1 MRRGR
6 EGAVLLG
13 LIALVPAAWAQE
25 VPLPAELALFTKE
38 ELVITPARLEQ
49 RLSDVP
55 SATAVVTKDQIRRS
69 GLLHLPDILRRIPGV
84 DVASPT
90 GSHSE
95 VNIRG
100 VNIEQLSPR
109 TLVLV
114 DGRTVFIN
122 AHGFTPWETIPL
134 LLEDIDHIEIV
145 KGPVEALYRSP
156 ALSGLINIITKHPR
170 SINRTEISQVY
181 GTKHTRD
188 VSLLQGYTINEH
200 LAYKLSGGWKEWDN
214 FEGVGSGVGR
224 GTDQDGV
231 DMAVFNGALSYQ
243 QSDGTELQLSG
254 GLTDGDYDA
263 LFGPGLG
270 IANIE
275 SRDEFV
281 KLDFSHETLK
291 LQGFWNRI
299 EATAYGPSVQPAL
312 LPANLDAD
320 FLANVFDVE
329 GQHSVTIG
337 RRNTIL
343 WGGGVRYETADANFF
358 PASGSFRSETTWTIF
373 LQDEL
378 TLLEPLTAFGTIRLD
393 RHPLTDFNLAYRAS
407 LLYRFLEDHVLWGT
421 MGRTFRNPTLSESHV
436 DIRIPTTT
444 AGISVRLQG
453 AENLSPEVMQ
463 SYEVGYRG
471 LLLDR
476 LKAEGTVFYYELHD
490 PMASVRFP
498 RVGTTIPS
506 IVRNLGTVYTTGFEL
521 GGEVLVA
528 PWLSVFANYTF
539 QDLEREDDVFENDLS
554 PQHKGNVGFALTGK
568 RKDHTVSVD
577 LGALFVD
584 TTDAPAAGAKV
595 PPYSLINGRI
605 GYEYR
610 DWAEVSLA
618 VYNLGHDVHQE
629 VIIGQELGTRIL
641 VKTTVS
647 F

>member
-1 MRRGR
+1 MKHGR

-25 VPLPAELALFTKE
+25 APLPAELALFTKE

-49 RLSDVP
+49 RLSEVP
-55 SATAVVTKDQIRRS
+55 SATTVVTQDQIRRS
-69 GLLHLPDILRRIPGV
+69 GLLHLPDILRRVPGV

-114 DGRTVFIN
+114 DGRTVFVST
-122 AHGFTPWETIPL
+122 HGFTPWEQIPL
-134 LLEDIDHIEIV
+134 LLEDIDRIEV
-145 KGPVEALYRSP
+145 VRGPVEALYRSP

-181 GTKHTRD
+181 GTKHTRY
-188 VSLLQGYTINEH
+188 VSLLQGHTINEH

-243 QSDGTELQLSG
+243 LDDETEILLSG
-254 GLTDGDYDA
+254 GASDGDYDA

-270 IANIE
+270 IANIK
-275 SRDEFV
+275 SRNEFT
-281 KLDFSHETLK
+281 KLDFSRGTLK
-291 LQGFWNRI
+291 LQGFWNRLDG
-299 EATAYGPSVQPAL
+299 TAYGPSVQPAL
-312 LPANLDAD
+312 LPANLDVD
-320 FLANVFDVE
+320 FVGDVFDVE
-329 GQHSVTIG
+329 GQHSVDVGT
-337 RRNTIL
+337 RNTIL
-343 WGGGVRYETADANFF
+343 WGGGVRYETADSNLF
-358 PASGSFRSETTWTIF
+358 PASDSFRSESTWSVF

-407 LLYRFLEDHVLWGT
+407 LLYRFLEDHVVWGT
-421 MGRTFRNPTLSESHV
+421 MGRTFRNPTFTESRA
-436 DIRIPTTT
+436 DLTAPITTT
-444 AGISVRLQG
+444 GLRVRLLG
-453 AENLSPEVMQ
+453 SEDLSPEVMQ
-463 SYEVGYRG
+463 SYEMGYRG
-471 LLLDR
+471 LIRDR
-476 LKAEGTVFYYELHD
+476 IKVEGTVFYNELHG
-490 PMASVRFP
+490 PLAAILRS
-498 RVGTTIPS
+498 RVGTTVPS
-506 IVRNLGTVYTTGFEL
+506 VVVNLGTVYTTGVEL
-521 GGEVLVA
+521 GGEVFVV

-539 QDLEREDDVFENDLS
+539 QDLEREDGVLENDLS

-577 LGALFVD
+577 LFAHFVN
-584 TTDAPAAGAKV
+584 TTDAPAGGAKV

-605 GYEYR
+605 GYEYQ
-610 DWAEVSLA
+610 DWAEVSVA

-629 VIIGQELGTRIL
+629 VIIGQEIGTRIL
-641 VKTTVS
+641 AKTTLK

>member
-6 EGAVLLG
+6 EGAVWLG
-13 LIALVPAAWAQE
+13 LIALVPAVWAQE
-25 VPLPAELALFTKE
+25 VPLPAELALFTQE

-49 RLSDVP
+49 RLSEVP
-55 SATAVVTKDQIRRS
+55 SATTVITKDQIRRS

-84 DVASPT
+84 DVVSPT
-90 GSHSE
+90 GSQSE

-122 AHGFTPWETIPL
+122 AHGFTPWEEIPL
-134 LLEDIDHIEIV
+134 LLEDIERIEV
-145 KGPVEALYRSP
+145 VRGPVEALYGSP

-188 VSLLQGYTINEH
+188 VSLLQGYTINER

-231 DMAVFNGALSYQ
+231 DGAVFNGALSCQ
-243 QSDGTELQLSG
+243 LDDETEILLSG
-254 GLTDGDYDA
+254 GASDGDYDA

-270 IANIE
+270 IANVE
-275 SRDEFV
+275 YRDEFV

-299 EATAYGPSVQPAL
+299 DATGYGPSVQPTL
-312 LPANLDAD
+312 LPANLDVD
-320 FLANVFDVE
+320 YLGNVFDVE
-329 GQHSVTIG
+329 GQHSVDVGT
-337 RRNTIL
+337 RNTIL
-343 WGGGVRYETADANFF
+343 WGGGVRYETLDSNLL
-358 PASGSFRSETTWTIF
+358 PASDSFRSETTWTIF

-378 TLLEPLTAFGTIRLD
+378 TLLEPLTAFGTIRVD

-421 MGRTFRNPTLSESHV
+421 MGRTFRNPTFSESRV
-436 DIRIPTTT
+436 DISIPTTS
-444 AGISVRLQG
+444 AGISTRLLG

-471 LLLDR
+471 LIRDR
-476 LKAEGTVFYYELHD
+476 IKVEGTVFYYELHD

-498 RVGTTIPS
+498 RVGTTVTS
-506 IVRNLGTVYTTGFEL
+506 VVRNLGTVYTTGFEL
-521 GGEVLVA
+521 ASEVFVA

-539 QDLEREDDVFENDLS
+539 QELEREDDVFENDVS
-554 PQHKGNVGFALTGK
+554 PRHKGNVGFALTRK

-584 TTDAPAAGAKV
+584 TTDAPAGGAKV

-605 GYEYR
+605 GYEYQ
-610 DWAEVSLA
+610 DWVEVSLA
-618 VYNLGHDVHQE
+618 AYNLGHDVHKE

-641 VKTTVS
+641 AKTTLK